1 MSKCHVCGKK
11 ALEVVEICPECLQR
25 AAVTPEH
32 IKRLKQISNILSI
45 TAGTDGNIRECMES
59 LIEIADELERGG
71 KRGKEEKQTQGNT
84 I

>member
-11 ALEVVEICPECLQR
+11 ALEGVEICPECLQR

-32 IKRLKQISNILSI
+32 IKRLKQISSILGI

-59 LIEIADELERGG
+59 LIEIADELEKGR
-71 KRGKEEKQTQGNT
+71 
-84 I
+84 